1 MPYLALPVLE
11 EYMLPFPFE
20 ESVWSRLETLP
31 FPLVFGCRKIN
42 SVGCLLVGPFSL
54 VGGVTFFFPRRMVV
68 DKVKYVYYCCVTSA
82 DFVCSV
88 RGVV

>member
-1 MPYLALPVLE
+1 MPYLALPVPG
-11 EYMLPFPFE
+11 EYMLPFPIE
-20 ESVWSRLETLP
+20 ESVWSRLGTLP
-31 FPLVFGCRKIN
+31 FSLVFGCRKMN

-54 VGGVTFFFPRRMVV
+54 VGVTISFPRRMVV
-68 DKVKYVYYCCVTSA
+68 DKVKYVYYCFVTSA